1 MPNSHEESNDDCHE
15 GNLAG
20 ASENGQTVHIG
31 SGGTSDCGEEICHDG
46 MGVCETGSEEAK
58 TKTASSNS
66 DDVTIASARGGDL
79 SEKSVHTSTLVGDN
93 SIISPDIRQR
103 GLYQN
108 PMCEQDT
115 QNPNL
120 VYTQNSTGLNPM
132 YRQITQDPNNPLH
145 APNTFQTS
153 PEYAQTTGNPNQIY
167 EPYVYDRPQP
177 ATGLDK
183 NHENQ
188 CGIQPFAATR
198 QDAIVDESDNNMP
211 TADGSVF
218 VQGNSAIPNS
228 RHSTSSPNQMRAQ
241 NDLIE
246 NEMYLPNVRPRQ
258 TACALLWG
266 TYRRTSV
273 IVTIAL
279 MALLVFCATFAGLY
293 FSTRVQDAEKASFC
307 ILLSHRLYVTTIIG
321 TAHDNYG
328 PAYFG
333 CCSTS
338 FARKEI
344 DDLTSELTV
353 GTTDRFVRN
362 GEPTSNSSRDV
373 TLPSTFNSSVSTPMR
388 TPDSKSAPSKL
399 TAHQTTM
406 FFYTTKRTSKV
417 SARSVVAP
425 TSSPEKESYTEIFK
439 SEKIIIGGG
448 KGSSPG
454 RFNTPNGVAVSSDNE
469 IYVADRGND
478 RVQVFSMRGVFLRL
492 FKTVVPGTN
501 GQSMYP
507 SDVAIDRKG
516 YLWVAGITEASSK
529 CAMTAHV
536 VKYSREGLGKTTFRL
551 PRTSTVGLVGVHAGI
566 AVDDPNDRIIA
577 IFVNIH
583 IFMSNGSL
591 IQVYE
596 RPGSPKLL
604 GHYVTSGN
612 EGHVIVSAE
621 TRRFVQVYNREG
633 HRVVRFRIG
642 TGKGNYPQGIC
653 TDSLGNIIVA
663 NLDKN
668 RVDMFTSRGE
678 FVRTVARTKPPNGI
692 AIGPDGQLVVT
703 HLERDIIT
711 IFPRQTVSS

>member
-1 MPNSHEESNDDCHE
+1 MI
-15 GNLAG
+15 L
-20 ASENGQTVHIG
+20 
-31 SGGTSDCGEEICHDG
+31 
-46 MGVCETGSEEAK
+46 
-58 TKTASSNS
+58 
-66 DDVTIASARGGDL
+66 
-79 SEKSVHTSTLVGDN
+79 
-93 SIISPDIRQR
+93 
-103 GLYQN
+103 
-108 PMCEQDT
+108 
-115 QNPNL
+115 
-120 VYTQNSTGLNPM
+120 
-132 YRQITQDPNNPLH
+132 
-145 APNTFQTS
+145 
-153 PEYAQTTGNPNQIY
+153 
-167 EPYVYDRPQP
+167 
-177 ATGLDK
+177 
-183 NHENQ
+183 
-188 CGIQPFAATR
+188 
-198 QDAIVDESDNNMP
+198 
-211 TADGSVF
+211 
-218 VQGNSAIPNS
+218 
-228 RHSTSSPNQMRAQ
+228 
-241 NDLIE
+241 
-246 NEMYLPNVRPRQ
+246 
-258 TACALLWG
+258 ALLWG

-293 FSTRVQDAEKASFC
+293 FSTRVQDAEK
-307 ILLSHRLYVTTIIG
+307 VTTIIG

-469 IYVADRGND
+469 IYVADR
-478 RVQVFSMRGVFLRL
+478 
-492 FKTVVPGTN
+492 
-501 GQSMYP
+501 
-507 SDVAIDRKG
+507 
-516 YLWVAGITEASSK
+516 
-529 CAMTAHV
+529 
-536 VKYSREGLGKTTFRL
+536 
-551 PRTSTVGLVGVHAGI
+551 
-566 AVDDPNDRIIA
+566 
-577 IFVNIH
+577 
-583 IFMSNGSL
+583 
-591 IQVYE
+591 
-596 RPGSPKLL
+596 
-604 GHYVTSGN
+604 
-612 EGHVIVSAE
+612 E